1 MNAKFVIKEG
11 VRLMNK
17 TMTIWERQY
26 DLPVVF
32 DCFDNEEV
40 LPIQKQAL
48 EAFLKAENT
57 IQESKK
63 QLEKYI
69 LNDEYAEI
77 EGNSIDNIFKYVGQY
92 VGQDKLRHGAEHLN
106 GKPHRHT
113 QLEGLEI
120 TEYMLHFCSPSCPS
134 AAFARSSIL
143 ASTE

>member
-77 EGNSIDNIFKYVGQY
+77 EGNSIDNIFKYVIPTDLYIPRTPETRTVALLCDYRFDEEHGIAIVFENEQFKEI
-92 VGQDKLRHGAEHLN
+92 GEQDIVL
-106 GKPHRHT
+106 
-113 QLEGLEI
+113 
-120 TEYMLHFCSPSCPS
+120 
-134 AAFARSSIL
+134 
-143 ASTE
+143 

>member
-1 MNAKFVIKEG
+1 MSAAFAMVKG
-11 VRLMNK
+11 VSLMTKNI
-17 TMTIWERQY
+17 TIWGRQY

-40 LPIQKQAL
+40 LPVQKQAL

-77 EGNSIDNIFKYVGQY
+77 EGNSIDNIFKYVIPTDLYIPRTPETRTVALLCDYRFDEEHGIAIVFENEQFKEI
-92 VGQDKLRHGAEHLN
+92 GEQDIVL
-106 GKPHRHT
+106 
-113 QLEGLEI
+113 
-120 TEYMLHFCSPSCPS
+120 
-134 AAFARSSIL
+134 
-143 ASTE
+143 

>member
-17 TMTIWERQY
+17 TMTIWGRQY

-40 LPIQKQAL
+40 LPIQEQAL

-57 IQESKK
+57 IQESKQ

-77 EGNSIDNIFKYVGQY
+77 EGNSIDNIFKYVIPTDIYIPRTPETRTVALLCDYRFDEEHGLAIIFENEQFKEI
-92 VGQDKLRHGAEHLN
+92 GEQDIVL
-106 GKPHRHT
+106 
-113 QLEGLEI
+113 
-120 TEYMLHFCSPSCPS
+120 
-134 AAFARSSIL
+134 
-143 ASTE
+143 

>member
-1 MNAKFVIKEG
+1 
-11 VRLMNK
+11 MNK

-77 EGNSIDNIFKYVGQY
+77 EGNSIDNIFKYVIPTDLYIPRTPETRTVALLCDYRFDEEHGLAI
-92 VGQDKLRHGAEHLN
+92 VFENEHFKEIGEQDNVL
-106 GKPHRHT
+106 
-113 QLEGLEI
+113 
-120 TEYMLHFCSPSCPS
+120 
-134 AAFARSSIL
+134 
-143 ASTE
+143 

>member
-17 TMTIWERQY
+17 TMTIWGRQY

-77 EGNSIDNIFKYVGQY
+77 EGNSIDNIFKYVIPTDLYIPRTPETRTVALLCDYRFDEEHGIAIVFENEQFKEI
-92 VGQDKLRHGAEHLN
+92 GEQDIVL
-106 GKPHRHT
+106 
-113 QLEGLEI
+113 
-120 TEYMLHFCSPSCPS
+120 
-134 AAFARSSIL
+134 
-143 ASTE
+143 

>member
-1 MNAKFVIKEG
+1 
-11 VRLMNK
+11 MNK

-77 EGNSIDNIFKYVGQY
+77 EGNSIDNIFKYVIPTDLYIPRTPETRTVALLCDYRFDEEHGIAIVFENEQFKEI
-92 VGQDKLRHGAEHLN
+92 GEQDIVL
-106 GKPHRHT
+106 
-113 QLEGLEI
+113 
-120 TEYMLHFCSPSCPS
+120 
-134 AAFARSSIL
+134 
-143 ASTE
+143 

>member
-17 TMTIWERQY
+17 TMTIWGRQY

-77 EGNSIDNIFKYVGQY
+77 EGNSIDNIFKYVIPTDIYIPRTSETRTVALLCDYRFDEEHGLAI
-92 VGQDKLRHGAEHLN
+92 VFENEHFKEIGEQDIVL
-106 GKPHRHT
+106 
-113 QLEGLEI
+113 
-120 TEYMLHFCSPSCPS
+120 
-134 AAFARSSIL
+134 
-143 ASTE
+143 

>member
-1 MNAKFVIKEG
+1 MNAKFVTKEG

-17 TMTIWERQY
+17 TMTIWGRQY

-77 EGNSIDNIFKYVGQY
+77 EGNSIDNIFKYVIPTDLYIPRTLETRTVALLCDYRFDEEHGIAIVFENEQFKEI
-92 VGQDKLRHGAEHLN
+92 GEQDIVL
-106 GKPHRHT
+106 
-113 QLEGLEI
+113 
-120 TEYMLHFCSPSCPS
+120 
-134 AAFARSSIL
+134 
-143 ASTE
+143 

>member
-77 EGNSIDNIFKYVGQY
+77 EGNSIDNIFKYVIPTDLYIPRTLETRTVALLCDYRFDEEHGLAIIFENEQFKEI
-92 VGQDKLRHGAEHLN
+92 GEQDIVL
-106 GKPHRHT
+106 
-113 QLEGLEI
+113 
-120 TEYMLHFCSPSCPS
+120 
-134 AAFARSSIL
+134 
-143 ASTE
+143 

>member
-77 EGNSIDNIFKYVGQY
+77 EGNSIDNIFKYVIPTDLY
-92 VGQDKLRHGAEHLN
+92 IPRTLETRTVALLCDYRFDEEHGIAIVFEN
-106 GKPHRHT
+106 EQFK
-113 QLEGLEI
+113 EI
-120 TEYMLHFCSPSCPS
+120 VEQNIVL
-134 AAFARSSIL
+134 
-143 ASTE
+143 

>member
-40 LPIQKQAL
+40 LPIQEQAL

-77 EGNSIDNIFKYVGQY
+77 EGNSIDNIFKYVIPTDLYIPRTLETRTVALLCDYRFDEEHGIAIVFENEQFKEI
-92 VGQDKLRHGAEHLN
+92 GEQDIVL
-106 GKPHRHT
+106 
-113 QLEGLEI
+113 
-120 TEYMLHFCSPSCPS
+120 
-134 AAFARSSIL
+134 
-143 ASTE
+143 